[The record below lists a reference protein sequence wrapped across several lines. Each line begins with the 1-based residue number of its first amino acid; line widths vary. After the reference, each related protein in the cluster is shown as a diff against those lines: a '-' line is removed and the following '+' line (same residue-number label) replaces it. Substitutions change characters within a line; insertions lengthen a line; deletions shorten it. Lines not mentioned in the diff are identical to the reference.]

1 MKSRDLKKIEQVY
14 RFTPAS
20 LVFTKVRPKR
30 DNPSETTILFCQYRP
45 ELTLHLKY
53 SPFPYIIAFNVI
65 LLQRYRISTG
75 SGSLVDPS
83 DITNI
88 NHKSSIAKTITTSND
103 SVANSIKSRINSG
116 TSLLGC
122 DDIAGLE
129 IVRVLGEN
137 HVRGQASVW
146 RARGGKTMQQL

>member
-1 MKSRDLKKIEQVY
+1 LPVPSGTYFTLK
-14 RFTPAS
+14 
-20 LVFTKVRPKR
+20 
-30 DNPSETTILFCQYRP
+30 IL
-45 ELTLHLKY
+45 TV
-53 SPFPYIIAFNVI
+53 SIYIIAFNVI

-129 IVRVLGEN
+129 IVRVLGE
-137 HVRGQASVW
+137 
-146 RARGGKTMQQL
+146 GKKKTTFEVKLPSGEHAVAKRCNSYDC